1 MKLPKTKGMKEVI
14 RFFFQ
19 LDILKKNRF
28 GTYQRHEIAF
38 KVLREMGVLQVNAQ
52 RIKELVLENGK
63 ITSFDEPL
71 PITEMPVEWQWVLS
85 DYELSTIIPVT
96 NISEP
101 QNNQSTVILN
111 EITPMK
117 KTARKQEIVRLCV
130 LLTALDYEV
139 TLENT
144 YGNNGLSTRTLQYID
159 LIFEEEEVRSMTYE
173 KLYFFFTN
181 KDYTPYSES
190 DDLDNWL
197 KANIRNLY
205 EAQNPQ
211 IFKEYDSIS
220 LAVHIN
226 KYKCIYWTS
235 QQYQLIRLGRR
246 IKFLRVQKGLRQN
259 ELGIHTSMVS
269 QIENGLFNPTTSTL
283 NKIALA
289 LGTNL
294 TLK

>member
-1 MKLPKTKGMKEVI
+1 M
-14 RFFFQ
+14 
-19 LDILKKNRF
+19 
-28 GTYQRHEIAF
+28 
-38 KVLREMGVLQVNAQ
+38 
-52 RIKELVLENGK
+52 
-63 ITSFDEPL
+63 
-71 PITEMPVEWQWVLS
+71 
-85 DYELSTIIPVT
+85 
-96 NISEP
+96 
-101 QNNQSTVILN
+101 
-111 EITPMK
+111 
-117 KTARKQEIVRLCV
+117 KTATRKQEIVRLCV

-139 TLENT
+139 TLEDSYHT
-144 YGNNGLSTRTLQYID
+144 KMGNRLWEEID
-159 LIFEEEEVRSMTYE
+159 SSFEEEEVRSMTYE

-181 KDYTPYSES
+181 KEYTPYAES

-197 KANIRNLY
+197 KANLCNLY

-211 IFKEYDSIS
+211 IFKKYDGIS

-289 LGTNL
+289 LNTTL

>member
-1 MKLPKTKGMKEVI
+1 M
-14 RFFFQ
+14 
-19 LDILKKNRF
+19 
-28 GTYQRHEIAF
+28 
-38 KVLREMGVLQVNAQ
+38 
-52 RIKELVLENGK
+52 
-63 ITSFDEPL
+63 
-71 PITEMPVEWQWVLS
+71 
-85 DYELSTIIPVT
+85 
-96 NISEP
+96 
-101 QNNQSTVILN
+101 
-111 EITPMK
+111 
-117 KTARKQEIVRLCV
+117 KTATRKNEIVRLCV

-211 IFKEYDSIS
+211 IFKEYDSIT

-226 KYKCIYWTS
+226 KYKCIYFTS

-259 ELGIHTSMVS
+259 ELGIHASMVS
-269 QIENGLFNPTTSTL
+269 QIENGFFNPTTSTL